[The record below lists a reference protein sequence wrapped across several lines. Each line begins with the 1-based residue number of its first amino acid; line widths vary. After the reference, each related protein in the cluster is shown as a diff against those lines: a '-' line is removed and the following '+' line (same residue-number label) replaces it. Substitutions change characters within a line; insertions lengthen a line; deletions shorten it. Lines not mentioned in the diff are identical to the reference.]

1 MSQADGTEAW
11 YGHCPCCKRPL
22 ALSRSVPRGPREPL
36 PAARGRFA
44 YVINLWGKSSEYV
57 LGALVL
63 GHSIKRSGSKHAL
76 VCLYADDVPP
86 SCVLLLS
93 RIWDCRPVQHIA
105 VAADKLGNSSP
116 GHRFAKVFTKL
127 RSLELVEFEKILVL
141 DIDIYVRGNVDDLF
155 QLQAPAAMR
164 RGIHGWKA
172 LKTGDSLDGRDF
184 FMGSDYSGWS
194 WGQGTGINAGVM
206 LLQPDLDVF
215 HEMLGELSDPH
226 HPEHCVGN
234 GPEQDYL
241 SRFWADAPWRHIGVE
256 YNFQIHQMFL
266 ALHPDRVASAHRIR
280 LLEEQSQI
288 KIVHFSGD
296 DRAKPWRRILDE
308 SLSGYWPDRAKD
320 EAFLSLF
327 FQEFQGYLLWVK
339 RDLEWLKSA
348 KEDPHRGWEYADL
361 QISDGHMYRQPA
373 DGDASAVCVSLSPEV
388 EKAVDGFVRTV
399 LNEWFEALGELE
411 ADLGLNLQQEL
422 PRCLKAAEL
431 AEGAEGQ
438 PAAEPPITFARD
450 SLFTWKRDA
459 GWWTEDWPAE
469 PCFKATVLCS
479 AADAAIFV
487 TFLEDGVATLC
498 ACPENA
504 SGVFAKVAGEDR
516 VEAEAAVVAA
526 WAETLAPGTPLML
539 AVFGSDAGLLQAL
552 APLGLPP
559 PRGPCRAFAAVGQAK
574 SSWVTH
580 ASWDAAYVS
589 VPLRRT

>member
-1 MSQADGTEAW
+1 MQVW
-11 YGHCPCCKRPL
+11 
-22 ALSRSVPRGPREPL
+22 
-36 PAARGRFA
+36 
-44 YVINLWGKSSEYV
+44 
-57 LGALVL
+57 
-63 GHSIKRSGSKHAL
+63 
-76 VCLYADDVPP
+76 
-86 SCVLLLS
+86 
-93 RIWDCRPVQHIA
+93 
-105 VAADKLGNSSP
+105 
-116 GHRFAKVFTKL
+116 HRFVWMTWAWEFPAKAP
-127 RSLELVEFEKILVL
+127 
-141 DIDIYVRGNVDDLF
+141 IDRI
-155 QLQAPAAMR
+155 P
-164 RGIHGWKA
+164 
-172 LKTGDSLDGRDF
+172 
-184 FMGSDYSGWS
+184 
-194 WGQGTGINAGVM
+194 
-206 LLQPDLDVF
+206 LLTM
-215 HEMLGELSDPH
+215 E
-226 HPEHCVGN
+226 
-234 GPEQDYL
+234 DYL